1 MVSQVPGGEAGL
13 MIVQHI
19 LECGLRINAPVRPGH
34 LPHTIQEAA
43 DAQIRSQLK
52 LAC

>member
-1 MVSQVPGGEAGL
+1 MVSQVPGAEAGI

-19 LECGLRINAPVRPGH
+19 LERGLRINASVRPRH

-43 DAQIRSQLK
+43 DAQVRGQLK
-52 LAC
+52 LAR